1 MICLGVAIYPV
12 NYELGLAIRGAINEN
27 ISQSKF
33 PARRRGKHK
42 NQLYPRLQ
50 DRRLYQNTTFFRK
63 CGDRQSQI
71 EHIHTRHRLPTFI
84 RRIKTKLHFRL
95 VYFKRKTCDRVSKI
109 ETDDS
114 KTELIKGEKHVLTTF
129 PVSRYF
135 QQF

>member
-42 NQLYPRLQ
+42 NELYPRLQ

-71 EHIHTRHRLPTFI
+71 EHMHTRHRLPTQGEAKPSFI
-84 RRIKTKLHFRL
+84 LDWCTLKG
-95 VYFKRKTCDRVSKI
+95 KRA
-109 ETDDS
+109 
-114 KTELIKGEKHVLTTF
+114 TEF
-129 PVSRYF
+129 PR
-135 QQF
+135 